1 MKTIIK
7 SSDIRHLSTAQK
19 VKVILAAYDA
29 VKPVD
34 PRKRVKELRAE
45 IAKLENRYS
54 MSTAKMLKRLC
65 AGDILETRSI
75 SSWKK
80 KYMLLRAHQ
89 DNVRATA

>member
-7 SSDIRHLSTAQK
+7 SSNIRHLSTKQK
-19 VKVILAAYDA
+19 VQVILDAHNAA
-29 VKPVD
+29 KPVD
-34 PRKRVKELRAE
+34 SHKRVKELRAE
-45 IAKLENRYS
+45 IAKLEKRYS

-65 AGDILETRSI
+65 AGDILETRTI
-75 SSWKK
+75 SSWQK